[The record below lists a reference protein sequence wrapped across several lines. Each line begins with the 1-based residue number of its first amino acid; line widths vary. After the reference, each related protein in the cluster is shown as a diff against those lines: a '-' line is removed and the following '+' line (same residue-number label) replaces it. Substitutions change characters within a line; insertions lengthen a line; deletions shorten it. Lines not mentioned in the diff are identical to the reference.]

1 MGGRIF
7 ECLDAVIN
15 RYRKEQI
22 VEGYTLQHPVSICL
36 KSKRSSRNYF
46 YVSEKA
52 NVKFVTICLV
62 NLQYLFRY
70 SLKCLVFVKK
80 ILILSR

>member
-22 VEGYTLQHPVSICL
+22 VEGYTLQHPVSYCCYVFIMIIHD
-36 KSKRSSRNYF
+36 NY
-46 YVSEKA
+46 SDD
-52 NVKFVTICLV
+52 I
-62 NLQYLFRY
+62 RG
-70 SLKCLVFVKK
+70 K
-80 ILILSR
+80 IKMLSGCY